1 MRSKTQR
8 PAHRLQPI
16 GTGET
21 LVLGDGRNDNTA
33 AHGSQSIP
41 WPVAVRF
48 MTRRELEQ
56 TVDRHA
62 SDARTRRVSNDLD
75 GEPRTWRQWP
85 DALVELDWRDAAARY
100 AAGERSR

>member
-21 LVLGDGRNDNTA
+21 LVLGDDPNDNTA
-33 AHGSQSIP
+33 AHDSQTIP
-41 WPVAVRF
+41 RPVIVRF
-48 MTRRELEQ
+48 MMCRELEE
-56 TVDRHA
+56 TVDRLA

-85 DALVELDWRDAAARY
+85 DTLVELDWRDAAARY